1 MASGLFGI
9 EHSNR
14 TVTITGG
21 KTVLIQATQPQQ
33 LVICWPITFRLF
45 IFD

>member
-1 MASGLFGI
+1 MESGLFGI
-9 EHSNR
+9 EHSNC
-14 TVTITGG
+14 TVDNHWG
-21 KTVLIQATQPQQ
+21 KTVLIKATQMQQ